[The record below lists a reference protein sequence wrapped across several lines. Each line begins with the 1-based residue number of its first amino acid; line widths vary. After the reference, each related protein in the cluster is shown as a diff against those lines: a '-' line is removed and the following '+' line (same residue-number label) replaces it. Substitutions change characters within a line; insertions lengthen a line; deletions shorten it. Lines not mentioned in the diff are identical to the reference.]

1 MVAKIRKKT
10 ATTALK
16 LAASVVLLY
25 FVFSKIQFQEVLLT
39 IRQTQPVYLV
49 AGILAFTASKILAAY
64 RLNTYLHQL
73 QVWLTHL
80 SNLKLYLLG
89 MFYNLFL
96 PGGIG
101 GDAYKGYVL
110 KKKYGIRTKR
120 VIAIMVLDRLSGL
133 LLLFSYACVLALL
146 LEVPLLADWRILIVL
161 AIFLATG
168 LFWILNKRYFG
179 YVFPVFWKSLGYS
192 AGVQLLQLICVFLIW
207 KSLGLEEQLLPYLF
221 IFLVSSIVAVLP
233 VTIGGI
239 GSREVVFLYG
249 AMWLGLEESTSI
261 SISVIFFLITALV
274 SLFGMIFHFKKP
286 ELRVYEP

>member
-1 MVAKIRKKT
+1 
-10 ATTALK
+10 
-16 LAASVVLLY
+16 
-25 FVFSKIQFQEVLLT
+25 
-39 IRQTQPVYLV
+39 
-49 AGILAFTASKILAAY
+49 
-64 RLNTYLHQL
+64 
-73 QVWLTHL
+73 
-80 SNLKLYLLG
+80 